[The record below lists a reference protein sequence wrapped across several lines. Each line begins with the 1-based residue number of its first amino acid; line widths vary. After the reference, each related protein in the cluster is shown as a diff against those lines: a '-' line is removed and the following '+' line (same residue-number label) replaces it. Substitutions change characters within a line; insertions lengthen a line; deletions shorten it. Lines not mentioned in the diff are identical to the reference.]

1 MAGVASKA
9 KRWGIVAM
17 IAIGSCLLIAKLLRT
32 TDTDPSENLATAQNP
47 FVLAVPRDAAW
58 NFGLFAALTDQAE
71 ADGFAPPVDAEL
83 RDVAEDSKV
92 GLFAEIR
99 VLWDDL
105 QPAAGVTVGAATTF
119 TRHEGTSNQDGT
131 ATLGPL
137 VGCPLTVSALSCS
150 GYALQRTDRCDVSPL
165 RTVLTL
171 RKGRTLRG
179 RVVDGEGKPVA
190 SVPVSISAE
199 KARFV
204 QAANCV
210 TATTSDATGAFGFQ
224 DLQDTLH
231 TLVARPAG
239 RPEVEVKNVAP
250 GPTEVVMV
258 LREQG
263 GTIFGQAVNAK
274 GDAVSSFSLSIVR
287 SPVGAATREPRVV
300 NHAEGRFEENGLP
313 AGLYDVFVATAGGG
327 AVARGVEVKEG
338 ARSSEVVLV
347 ASLQKSVDGTVVG
360 LASGR
365 PLGGLPVALNC
376 GESRL
381 SSTTA
386 ADGSFRFDGA
396 PAGLCA
402 LVVAENQPGFIVSN
416 IPLDLS
422 GTEARRAIGRLPLV
436 EAAEP
441 ENSAGKS
448 AGIGAQVREIGG
460 KFTVMAVRPGSAA
473 DLAGLNP
480 GDVIASVNGQSVES
494 LGLPAMIYLLRGPPG
509 SQVQVVVRSGSRATH
524 AFSIER
530 GSL

>member
-1 MAGVASKA
+1 MARVASKA
-9 KRWGIVAM
+9 KRWAIFAI
-17 IAIGSCLLIAKLLRT
+17 IAIGSCGLVVKLLRT
-32 TDTDPSENLATAQNP
+32 MGTSPSEGAVTVQSPLA
-47 FVLAVPRDAAW
+47 LAEPVDAAW
-58 NFGLFAALTDQAE
+58 NHAVLAALHDPAE
-71 ADGFAPPVDAEL
+71 ADEITPAVDAHPG
-83 RDVAEDSKV
+83 DAAEDSKS
-92 GLFAEIR
+92 GLFAEIQ

-119 TRHEGTSNQDGT
+119 TRVEGTSNQDGT

-137 VGCPLTVSALSCS
+137 IGCPLTVSALSCS
-150 GYALQRTDRCDVSPL
+150 GYALQRTDRCDLPRF

-171 RKGRTLRG
+171 RRGRTLRG
-179 RVVDGEGKPVA
+179 RVVDGEGKPIA
-190 SVPVSISAE
+190 GVPVSVNAE

-210 TATTSDATGAFGFQ
+210 TSTTSDASGAFGFQ

-231 TLVARPAG
+231 TLVARPPG

-250 GPTEVVMV
+250 GPTEVVVV

-263 GTIFGQAVNAK
+263 GIIAGQAVNAN
-274 GDAVSSFSLSIVR
+274 GEAVPSFSLSIVR
-287 SPVGAATREPRVV
+287 SPVGAAIREARLVK
-300 NHAEGRFEENGLP
+300 NAEGRFEENGLP
-313 AGLYDVFVATAGGG
+313 AGHYDVFVATAAGG

-347 ASLQKSVDGTVVG
+347 ANLQKSVDGTVVG

-365 PLGGLPVALNC
+365 PIGGLPVVLNC

-396 PAGLCA
+396 PASICTLII
-402 LVVAENQPGFIVSN
+402 AENQPGFIVFN
-416 IPLDLS
+416 VPIDLS
-422 GTEARRAIGRLPLV
+422 GTEARRSIGRVPLV
-436 EAAEP
+436 ETTEP
-441 ENSAGKS
+441 ENSTAKS
-448 AGIGAQVREIGG
+448 AGLGAQVREIEG
-460 KFTVMAVRPGSAA
+460 KFTVMAVRPGSSA

-494 LGLPAMIYLLRGPPG
+494 LGLPAMVYLLRGQPG
-509 SQVQVVVRSGSRATH
+509 SLVQVVVRSGSGATH